1 MSDYLAEAKALQDE
15 MVNDRRWLHR
25 HAEVGEHLPETA
37 AYVKKKLAGMGI
49 EAKEICECGL
59 VVNLGGKKPGKCI
72 LLRADMDALPMQEQS
87 GVSFACENGCAH
99 SCGHDMHTAMLLGAA
114 KILKAHED
122 ELCETVKLMFQPAEE
137 IFTGAAKMMKAGVA
151 EDPHVDAAVTLHVSS
166 VSPFP
171 VNSLVLKKGLG
182 NASCDV
188 YRVVVKGLGC
198 HGANPDQGVDPITAA
213 AHIHTAFQE
222 LSAREINSQ
231 DVAVITQGMFHSGEA
246 PNVIPG
252 TAVMEGTMRALKEEV
267 RQKLLRRM
275 REITESIGKAFRAEA
290 TFEVCGG
297 CRPLYNDEAVFE
309 AARTYFTE
317 LVGEEGVKIKGS
329 EAAMGAE
336 DFSNVLENIPGIQV
350 VLAVGSTLDGAKYP
364 MHNPRVVFRE
374 EPMYIGAGGMAYLAK
389 RWLEDH
395 NG

>member
-1 MSDYLAEAKALQDE
+1 
-15 MVNDRRWLHR
+15 
-25 HAEVGEHLPETA
+25 
-37 AYVKKKLAGMGI
+37 
-49 EAKEICECGL
+49 
-59 VVNLGGKKPGKCI
+59 
-72 LLRADMDALPMQEQS
+72 
-87 GVSFACENGCAH
+87 
-99 SCGHDMHTAMLLGAA
+99 
-114 KILKAHED
+114 
-122 ELCETVKLMFQPAEE
+122 
-137 IFTGAAKMMKAGVA
+137 
-151 EDPHVDAAVTLHVSS
+151 
-166 VSPFP
+166 
-171 VNSLVLKKGLG
+171 
-182 NASCDV
+182 
-188 YRVVVKGLGC
+188 
-198 HGANPDQGVDPITAA
+198 
-213 AHIHTAFQE
+213 
-222 LSAREINSQ
+222 
-231 DVAVITQGMFHSGEA
+231 
-246 PNVIPG
+246 
-252 TAVMEGTMRALKEEV
+252 MRALKEEV

-317 LVGEEGVKIKGS
+317 LVGEEGVKIKGN